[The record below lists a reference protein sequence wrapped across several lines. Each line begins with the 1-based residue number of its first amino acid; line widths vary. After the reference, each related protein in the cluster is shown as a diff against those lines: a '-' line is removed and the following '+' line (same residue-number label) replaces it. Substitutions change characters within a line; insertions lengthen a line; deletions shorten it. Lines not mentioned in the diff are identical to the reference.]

1 MTLRVPG
8 SEMVSTMTLRFGSSC
23 RTRNTPAPPIPSRR
37 LSTVSRCSSM
47 NSCSL
52 GISRATREGTV
63 NLANSAI
70 ANFSLCS
77 RSACGAL
84 NTRAPS
90 RTAADSSQ
98 VLATYSR
105 SNGESLRISTAP
117 NSASGLI
124 CDSCLRYQSS
134 SLSVSESRVAPAATR
149 FFAQC
154 RLACSQTCTPCP
166 RAWAARIIA
175 TLESLYALSESSGSM
190 MKSRSRLLAL
200 GDHELDRGAHVVV
213 GKRRIAAARRHRA
226 DTLDGIGDHLA
237 QSFLDERRPGR
248 LVAELRRAGDA
259 GLVAVGADRFV
270 DLLPG
275 AAAGGGAGGTEL
287 DPADGLQAFRDRLV
301 GHRIRIGGGTAH
313 HQLHQQDNAD
323 DRHHERKHDHH
334 DQLPRRLDE
343 GRMRIAGAHGS
354 TSNKGMILHGSM
366 AGHLRYPV
374 HRHRS
379 RMAVDREARLGTA
392 AGRRAPRARWFPLL
406 LSDRHLPD
414 HLRRRLAAAVAA
426 AALTR
431 GQIGRAS

>member
-1 MTLRVPG
+1 MTLRVPS
-8 SEMVSTMTLRFGSSC
+8 SETVSTMTLRFGSSS
-23 RTRNTPAPPIPSRR
+23 RTRNTPAPPIPSSRF
-37 LSTVSRCSSM
+37 STVSRCSSM

-90 RTAADSSQ
+90 RTAAERSQ

-105 SNGESLRISTAP
+105 SNGGSLRISTAP

-124 CDSCLRYQSS
+124 WDSCLRYQSS

-200 GDHELDRGAHVVV
+200 GDHELDRGAHVVIGKRRVAALGRHRALAFQRRLQQASRAVHEVGRPCRLVAELRRAGDAARVTGAARRFVDLLAVSLLRSSGGLLEPGAGLVGHVRHRARHFLV

-301 GHRIRIGGGTAH
+301 GHRVRIGGGTAH
-313 HQLHQQDNAD
+313 HQLHQQDNGD

-334 DQLPRRLDE
+334 DQLARRFDE
-343 GRMRIAGAHGS
+343 
-354 TSNKGMILHGSM
+354 
-366 AGHLRYPV
+366 
-374 HRHRS
+374 
-379 RMAVDREARLGTA
+379 
-392 AGRRAPRARWFPLL
+392 
-406 LSDRHLPD
+406 
-414 HLRRRLAAAVAA
+414 
-426 AALTR
+426 
-431 GQIGRAS
+431 

>member
-1 MTLRVPG
+1 MTLRVPKL
-8 SEMVSTMTLRFGSSC
+8 EMVSTMTLRFGSSC
-23 RTRNTPAPPIPSRR
+23 RTRKTPAPPIPSSRF
-37 LSTVSRCSSM
+37 STVSRCSSM
-47 NSCSL
+47 NSCSR
-52 GISRATREGTV
+52 GISRATRQGTV
-63 NLANSAI
+63 TLANSAI

-98 VLATYSR
+98 VLATYSG
-105 SNGESLRISTAP
+105 SNGGSLRISTAP
-117 NSASGLI
+117 NSTSGLA

-134 SLSVSESRVAPAATR
+134 SLSVSDSRVAPAATR

-213 GKRRIAAARRHRA
+213 GKRRVAALGRHRA
-226 DTLDGIGDHLA
+226 LA
-237 QSFLDERRPGR
+237 FQRRLQQASRAVHEVRRPRR

-287 DPADGLQAFRDRLV
+287 DPAHGLQAFRDRLV
-301 GHRIRIGGGTAH
+301 GHRVRIGGGTAH
-313 HQLHQQDNAD
+313 HELHQQDNAD
-323 DRHHERKHDHH
+323 DRHHERKQDHH
-334 DQLPRRLDE
+334 DQLLGRLDE
-343 GRMRIAGAHGS
+343 GWMRIAGAHGV
-354 TSNKGMILHGSM
+354 GLPRI
-366 AGHLRYPV
+366 
-374 HRHRS
+374 
-379 RMAVDREARLGTA
+379 
-392 AGRRAPRARWFPLL
+392 RA
-406 LSDRHLPD
+406 
-414 HLRRRLAAAVAA
+414 
-426 AALTR
+426 
-431 GQIGRAS
+431 

>member
-1 MTLRVPG
+1 MTLRVPS

-23 RTRNTPAPPIPSRR
+23 RTRNTPAPPIPSSRF
-37 LSTVSRCSSM
+37 STVSRCSSM

-52 GISRATREGTV
+52 GISRATREATV

-70 ANFSLCS
+70 ANYSLSS

-84 NTRAPS
+84 NTRAAS
-90 RTAADSSQ
+90 RTAAERSQ

-105 SNGESLRISTAP
+105 SNGGSLRISTAP

-134 SLSVSESRVAPAATR
+134 SLSVSDSRVAPAATR

-200 GDHELDRGAHVVV
+200 GFRGRRLLEPGSGLVGHVHHRARHFLV
-213 GKRRIAAARRHRA
+213 GERRVAAARRHRA
-226 DTLDGIGDHLA
+226 DTLDGFANHLA
-237 QSFLDERRPGR
+237 QSFLDARRPGR

-287 DPADGLQAFRDRLV
+287 DPAHGLQAFRDRLV

-313 HQLHQQDNAD
+313 HQLHQQDNGD
-323 DRHHERKHDHH
+323 DRHHERKQDHH
-334 DQLPRRLDE
+334 DQLLGRLDE
-343 GRMRIAGAHGS
+343 GWMRIAGAHGV
-354 TSNKGMILHGSM
+354 GLPRI
-366 AGHLRYPV
+366 
-374 HRHRS
+374 
-379 RMAVDREARLGTA
+379 
-392 AGRRAPRARWFPLL
+392 RA
-406 LSDRHLPD
+406 
-414 HLRRRLAAAVAA
+414 
-426 AALTR
+426 
-431 GQIGRAS
+431 